1 MAAFIEE
8 RWLPILESCR
18 LYRYSF
24 DRLGFEDTGDHGT
37 HICSEAKAPI
47 SIEPVGPLQDQLEQ
61 AGVRLKSV
69 ESLQGLADAIKSSLH
84 FSGIRLRN
92 VQTWIPPDEEEW
104 PEMGFRAPSPLSG

>member
-24 DRLGFEDTGDHGT
+24 DPLGFEDT
-37 HICSEAKAPI
+37 
-47 SIEPVGPLQDQLEQ
+47 
-61 AGVRLKSV
+61 GVRLKSV
-69 ESLQGLADAIKSSLH
+69 ESLQGLVDAIKSSLH